1 MSNFYESVAK
11 LHSSCHIFDKFNPQS
26 DLHFSLPFSQLSPND
41 IAYVLPRQTE
51 NAFDK
56 PANVILPMEIVSIS
70 SGFWVLAQWLDFS
83 AVCDDTRLTF
93 PVISCHIYF
102 RSHTLSMCVCV
113 CVCSAHIQL
122 QRWHNCCH
130 IRPLNGAWLA
140 PRGGVAGGYHGGYRV
155 TGAVSF

>member
-1 MSNFYESVAK
+1 MLWHRNESTEMVWLLIFLIYSWPTCRMSNFYERVAK
-11 LHSSCHIFDKFNPQS
+11 LHSSCHIFVKFNPQS
-26 DLHFSLPFSQLSPND
+26 DLHFSLPFSQLVPND
-41 IAYVLPRQTE
+41 ISYVLPRQTE

-83 AVCDDTRLTF
+83 AVCNDTRLTF

-102 RSHTLSMCVCV
+102 RSHTHFM

-122 QRWHNCCH
+122 Q
-130 IRPLNGAWLA
+130 
-140 PRGGVAGGYHGGYRV
+140 
-155 TGAVSF
+155 S